1 MAERIYSMKAEF
13 FKALA
18 HPTRVKILEQLRQGE
33 KCVCEFIEDL
43 DLEQPN
49 ISQHLAVL
57 RKQDIV
63 VFHKE
68 GLKVLYKVKHPEI
81 FALLDLVG
89 NILTQEIASTM
100 AELQQGQDDVKTA
113 VDCHLCGDYR
123 RGHHAGGVSV

>member
-63 VFHKE
+63 VFRKE

-81 FALLDLVG
+81 FQVLDLVG
-89 NILTQEIASTM
+89 NILTQEIVSTM
-100 AELQQGQDDVKTA
+100 AELQQGQEN
-113 VDCHLCGDYR
+113 
-123 RGHHAGGVSV
+123 S